1 MRILDDKA
9 DKKLNAISIFLT
21 KKEAMQF
28 QSYLNQLLDNPKLQ
42 HTHLSSED
50 YQKEI
55 TICLYDEENLESFH
69 PRAKKLIKEDE

>member
-1 MRILDDKA
+1 MRILDDKE
-9 DKKLNAISIFLT
+9 DKKLNTVSIFLT

-28 QSYLNQLLDNPKLQ
+28 QNYLNQLLDNPKLQ
-42 HTHLSSED
+42 HMHFSSED

-69 PRAKKLIKEDE
+69 SRAQKLIKEDE